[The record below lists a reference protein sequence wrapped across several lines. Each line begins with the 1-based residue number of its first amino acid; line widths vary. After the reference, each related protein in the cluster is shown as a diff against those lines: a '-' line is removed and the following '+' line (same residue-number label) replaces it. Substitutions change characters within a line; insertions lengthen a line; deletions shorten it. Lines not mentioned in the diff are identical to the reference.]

1 MFLPIDGSMQ
11 LLIRTQ
17 LTESPFS
24 DGPPSVRSQ
33 VQAPDRCAAGNAAPA
48 LPKELGIQRANNG
61 DLSNKNGI
69 SHDLG
74 YLSIYIYI
82 YVYTW
87 DITLILNMISLYITL
102 IGIPKLELGPC
113 WRALPRTCPCY
124 NHHFW

>member
-1 MFLPIDGSMQ
+1 MQ

-69 SHDLG
+69 SHDRIYMG
-74 YLSIYIYI
+74 YHLDPKHDIL
-82 YVYTW
+82 VYHL
-87 DITLILNMISLYITL
+87 DRNS
-102 IGIPKLELGPC
+102 
-113 WRALPRTCPCY
+113 
-124 NHHFW
+124 

>member
-17 LTESPFS
+17 LTESQFF

-74 YLSIYIYI
+74 YIYICI
-82 YVYTW
+82 YMGYHLDPKHDILVYHL
-87 DITLILNMISLYITL
+87 DRNS
-102 IGIPKLELGPC
+102 
-113 WRALPRTCPCY
+113 
-124 NHHFW
+124 